1 MISTDLDPC
10 LDESIMMA
18 NRMTEAG
25 VEVHL
30 DIIEALPHGFLS
42 MNFISNDCQ
51 KMVEDTLQTMQ
62 DFIRPHC

>member
-42 MNFISNDCQ
+42 MNFMSKDCQ
-51 KMVEDTLQTMQ
+51 QVTDDTLLTMQ
-62 DFIRPHC
+62 TFIQQT